1 MPPRRSQRNKRPSQ
15 QALEAVASS
24 SSPRRRRRQEE
35 QSTNEA
41 SEVMVPPVS
50 ESGPS
55 ALLPPNIL
63 AQIVSTVT
71 DEVTKR
77 IANQRGLSQPGE
89 LPVQTREL
97 PIVGCRQPADVEAGA
112 SLHGA
117 VASIASVLAG
127 ETQSSATSPQPQQVF
142 SSISMPV
149 DARVPLKLKTKIWQE
164 QYIDFG
170 SLLVN
175 PTHNGR
181 YQLTVQTVLGEGSS
195 PSLALE
201 PITKP
206 KKIFS
211 IDTWLQA
218 FHVFVGIYTSKNPQ
232 AAPSLMKYGSIIQDL
247 AARGHNW
254 RFYNENFR
262 FLRQTP
268 STCVPWGNIHWEL
281 WLMSQSSPHAKKSQ
295 PSGST
300 GKLVQSVNVPRGYCY
315 KYHRGGDCSGVGCPF
330 KHNCC
335 KCEGPHRALHC
346 NFRAFN
352 RSQGTTSLARGSP
365 KHTNGPSPQQAPPP
379 SVANTRKN

>member
-1 MPPRRSQRNKRPSQ
+1 
-15 QALEAVASS
+15 
-24 SSPRRRRRQEE
+24 
-35 QSTNEA
+35 
-41 SEVMVPPVS
+41 MVPPVS

-142 SSISMPV
+142 SSISMLV
-149 DARVPLKLKTKIWQE
+149 DARVPLELKTKIWQE

-175 PTHNGR
+175 PTQNGR

-195 PSLALE
+195 PSLAL
-201 PITKP
+201 
-206 KKIFS
+206 
-211 IDTWLQA
+211 
-218 FHVFVGIYTSKNPQ
+218 
-232 AAPSLMKYGSIIQDL
+232 
-247 AARGHNW
+247 
-254 RFYNENFR
+254 
-262 FLRQTP
+262 
-268 STCVPWGNIHWEL
+268 
-281 WLMSQSSPHAKKSQ
+281 
-295 PSGST
+295 
-300 GKLVQSVNVPRGYCY
+300 
-315 KYHRGGDCSGVGCPF
+315 
-330 KHNCC
+330 
-335 KCEGPHRALHC
+335 
-346 NFRAFN
+346 
-352 RSQGTTSLARGSP
+352 
-365 KHTNGPSPQQAPPP
+365 
-379 SVANTRKN
+379 